1 MHVGRC
7 LEKGWF
13 MNVGSRGCKGTLLGR
28 GMKKRVVNDGRLRD
42 LFGLLRSNVA
52 SDPMPGIVG
61 STVF

>member
-1 MHVGRC
+1 
-7 LEKGWF
+7 

-61 STVF
+61 SAVF